1 MASTIRVVD
10 YDERYRD
17 DFARLNIEWLERWFT
32 VEPVDIEVLH
42 QPEEHVLASGGQI
55 FFALDSDGDA
65 VGTAALR
72 YEGAGIYEL
81 TKMAVNPSQRG
92 TGVGRLLM
100 NTVLEAFQR
109 LGGTELYLES
119 NTRLG
124 PALTLYESVGF
135 VHQDGLRPGSIYGRA
150 NVYMIWKRPPPS

>member
-1 MASTIRVVD
+1 MAGTIRVVD

-42 QPEEHVLASGGQI
+42 QPEVHVLASGGQI
-55 FFALDSDGDA
+55 FFALDSDGNA
-65 VGTAALR
+65 IGTVALR
-72 YEGAGIYEL
+72 HEGAGIYEL

-92 TGVGRLLM
+92 AGVGRLLM

-109 LGGTELYLES
+109 LGGTELCLES

-124 PALTLYESVGF
+124 PALALYESVGF
-135 VHQDGLRPGSIYGRA
+135 VRQHGLRPGSVYGRTD
-150 NVYMIWKRPPPS
+150 VYMIWNQLPPS